1 MAHHEIHG
9 STPSRDVLRARAA
22 WSFDHAAMLRRLG
35 TAERWTIEHHE
46 AFGRAMDRL
55 ADGEPLA
62 AVTAKAHGEMS
73 GWLPYRLESGRMRL
87 HADDTA
93 EMVENTFRRIVRDH
107 GPVAAEAV
115 A

>member
-1 MAHHEIHG
+1 MTLEIHS
-9 STPSRDVLRARAA
+9 STSSRDVLRAQAA
-22 WSFDHAAMLRRLG
+22 GSFDHAAMLRRLG
-35 TAERWTIEHHE
+35 AAARCTIDHHL
-46 AFGRAMDRL
+46 AFGRAMDHL
-55 ADGEPLA
+55 ADGQAVEYVA
-62 AVTAKAHGEMS
+62 AQARAEMS

-107 GPVAAEAV
+107 GPVTAEAV